1 MATPLTTD
9 RQTRRKVVER
19 IVCDDNLVAANTTCF
34 AGGLT
39 ATNAAG
45 ALIPASDTA
54 GITVQGRAARQMVN
68 ATGAAAGVTPR
79 AQVEAGV
86 FLFDND
92 GTHPCT
98 AVDLGKSCYV
108 VDDHTVGKVAAT
120 ANSIIAG
127 TVDAVETAGVWVRVN
142 C

>member
-1 MATPLTTD
+1 MAALTTD

-19 IVCDDNLVAANTTCF
+19 IVCDDALVAANTTCY

-54 GITVQGRAARQMVN
+54 GIAVQGRAARQMVN
-68 ATGAAAGVTPR
+68 ATGAAAKVVP
-79 AQVEAGV
+79 AAAVEAGV
-86 FLFDND
+86 FLYDNA
-92 GTHPCT
+92 GANGVT
-98 AVDLGKSCYV
+98 AADLGKNCFV
-108 VDDHTVGKVAAT
+108 VDDHTVGKTAAT
-120 ANSIIAG
+120 VNGIVAG
-127 TVDAVETAGVWVRVN
+127 TVDAIETGGVWVRVN